1 MLIDTDSDRG
11 VFYDAM
17 RVQAVYMDQVW
28 YEVPAERFLPD
39 NFSKVA
45 RCGRYSFYANTDPNA
60 HDVRR
65 YCVVDRGC

>member
-1 MLIDTDSDRG
+1 MLINTDSDSG
-11 VFYDAM
+11 VFYDAL
-17 RVQAVYMDQVW
+17 RVQAVFMDQVW